1 MINLNLILLKLN
13 YDDDKVDHLSV
24 DHSLTDLIFCQNIF
38 LLSRNLGSLVAAT
51 KVKCEFKISPLQFNF
66 INK

>member
-51 KVKCEFKISPLQFNF
+51 KGKCEIKISPLQFNF